1 MYKCE
6 KLLKNARRP
15 EVLVKEIK
23 VSRYIHFVSLF
34 TLLND
39 RGTQPFNKFAFSPPT
54 DEEFQYSNKYFID
67 ILSICIEF
75 LKQFFADIFPIWFEM
90 IYIFTQ
96 LLKMKGF
103 QKLKKRISVKKN
115 V

>member
-23 VSRYIHFVSLF
+23 VSRYFVYI
-34 TLLND
+34 TVWQ
-39 RGTQPFNKFAFSPPT
+39 GHTTFNKFAFSPPT

-75 LKQFFADIFPIWFEM
+75 LKQLFADIFLFDLKWFTLSLN
-90 IYIFTQ
+90 F
-96 LLKMKGF
+96 
-103 QKLKKRISVKKN
+103 
-115 V
+115 

>member
-39 RGTQPFNKFAFSPPT
+39 RGTQPLIKPT